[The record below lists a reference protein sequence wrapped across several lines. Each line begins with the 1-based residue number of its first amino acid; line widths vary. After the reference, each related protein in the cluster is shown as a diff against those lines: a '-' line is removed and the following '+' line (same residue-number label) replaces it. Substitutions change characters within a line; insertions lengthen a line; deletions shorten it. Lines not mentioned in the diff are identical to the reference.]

1 MGNKVLILIILE
13 YIYIK
18 KSWKSK
24 NEIPYGVLI
33 LIILEYIYIKLESE
47 MLLNGTGLNPYYTG
61 IHLHIGERKRDLCN
75 DLCLNPYYTGIH
87 LHSTYNRDPCCPRCV
102 LILIILEYIYI
113 MDTGTHNSR

>member
-1 MGNKVLILIILE
+1 MPLGMSMLTARKIVLILIILEYIYIQNERPQQDMGNKVLILIILE

-61 IHLHIGERKRDLCN
+61 IHLHI
-75 DLCLNPYYTGIH
+75 
-87 LHSTYNRDPCCPRCV
+87 
-102 LILIILEYIYI
+102 LIIRLL
-113 MDTGTHNSR
+113 